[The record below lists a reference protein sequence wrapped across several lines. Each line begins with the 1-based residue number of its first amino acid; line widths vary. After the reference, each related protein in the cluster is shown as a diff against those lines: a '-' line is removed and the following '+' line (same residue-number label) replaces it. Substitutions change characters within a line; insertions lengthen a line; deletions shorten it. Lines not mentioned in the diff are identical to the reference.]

1 MSHLSDETKERNHV
15 FRWRSSKLPSGDY
28 IFKEKSFT
36 VPDMDYVKTQ
46 LIYFKMFWNDELTEL
61 IAEQR
66 NICSFQKLGKTIQVT
81 KEDIEQFI
89 IIQVYMSILKLPA
102 YHLYCLKK
110 CAMPQ

>member
-15 FRWRSSKLPSGDY
+15 FRWRSSKLLSGDY

-110 CAMPQ
+110 CGMPQ